1 MSKRKQTGLGN
12 HHRNGYSITNRKPLG
27 QVQFRPVPA
36 GESRRDGCAPNKLV
50 DISSPSR
57 ARTPFAGNSLDN
69 LNETNRGATRSDV
82 GVGYRRPPV
91 HSRFKPGQ
99 SGNPRGRRRGVRNFK
114 TDLNAALKIPV
125 KVTHKG
131 KPRRISTQE
140 AMILR
145 LREKAL
151 SGVTRELLQL
161 IGLAQVY
168 NNEDVPE
175 VRNLSANDEVILQ
188 IFKARVL
195 SGAAGIFDSAEECGR
210 SADAAQSSDETSSSG
225 EATEA
230 LATDGVVLRR
240 RSRSIVERKT
250 VDDPE

>member
-12 HHRNGYSITNRKPLG
+12 HHRNVYSITNRKPLG
-27 QVQFRPVPA
+27 RIHFRAVSA
-36 GESRRDGCAPNKLV
+36 DESRRDQCASSKSV

-125 KVTHKG
+125 QVTHKG

-168 NNEDVPE
+168 NNEDLPE
-175 VRNLSANDEVILQ
+175 VGDLSANDDAILQ
-188 IFKARVL
+188 FFKARVL
-195 SGAAGIFDSAEECGR
+195 SGAAETLDLAEER
-210 SADAAQSSDETSSSG
+210 EKPVDPAHSNETSSSG
-225 EATEA
+225 EASEA
-230 LATDGVVLRR
+230 AATDRVVLRR
-240 RSRSIVERKT
+240 RWR
-250 VDDPE
+250 